1 MVEPIHGNT
10 ALFQKQE
17 STPITKERE
26 ESQLEHVPELTP
38 FFKTI
43 TDEMEHDSMVS
54 STEELMQVEP
64 VFEQLPPHI
73 DQREELEIHQT
84 EAPMMTEPAMHET
97 DLEAKED
104 IVPFSDV

>member
-1 MVEPIHGNT
+1 
-10 ALFQKQE
+10 
-17 STPITKERE
+17 
-26 ESQLEHVPELTP
+26 
-38 FFKTI
+38 
-43 TDEMEHDSMVS
+43 MEHDSMVS